1 MTPTYAAERPMAGVR
16 APSLF
21 VLLDALERY
30 YQYLPAEDV
39 EGRRLFCETARWF
52 ADGVSKGPDT
62 FEGVC
67 AELRLDPTRI
77 RHALVRRGDTRC

>member
-1 MTPTYAAERPMAGVR
+1 MAGVR
-16 APSLF
+16 APCLF

-39 EGRRLFCETARWF
+39 EGRRLFRDTERWF
-52 ADGVSKGPDT
+52 ADAISKGPET

-67 AELRLDPTRI
+67 AALRLDPERI
-77 RHALVRRGDTRC
+77 RQTLVRRGDTRC

>member
-1 MTPTYAAERPMAGVR
+1 MAGVR

-39 EGRRLFCETARWF
+39 EGRRLFHEIERWF
-52 ADGVSKGPDT
+52 ADGVSKGPNT
-62 FEGVC
+62 FVGVC

>member
-1 MTPTYAAERPMAGVR
+1 MTRTHAAERAMPGVR

-39 EGRRLFCETARWF
+39 EGRRQFREAERWF
-52 ADGVSKGPDT
+52 ADRSTAPNT

-67 AELRLDPTRI
+67 AELRIDPTRI
-77 RHALVRRGDTRC
+77 RNALVRRGEPRW